1 MNAKEYLLQARYL
14 DERITSKTQQIAS
27 LNDLATRCTTTF
39 SDMPRNPN
47 RGGSRLEDCIIKILD
62 LEDELKADIA
72 KLVNLKKEIMEVIK
86 AVPNVEYQTLLEK
99 RYLCFITWEQIAVD
113 MNYSM
118 QHVHRMHSA
127 ALKEIV
133 VPEKDESQ
141 CDRMRVLSYDSIT
154 IAKKKITG
162 SLVGHTRPTGLFLC
176 LQGGVSFAKTT
187 KETLFLSR
195 LSQPN

>member
-1 MNAKEYLLQARYL
+1 MNAKDYLLQARYL

-27 LNDLATRCTTTF
+27 LNDLATRCTSTF

-47 RGGSRLEDCIIKILD
+47 HGGSKIENCVIKIIE
-62 LEDELKADIA
+62 LEENIKKDIE
-72 KLVNLKKEIMEVIK
+72 KLVDLKSEIMSVIK

-118 QHVHRMHSA
+118 QHIHRMHSS

-133 VPEKDESQ
+133 VPHKDES
-141 CDRMRVLSYDSIT
+141 
-154 IAKKKITG
+154 
-162 SLVGHTRPTGLFLC
+162 
-176 LQGGVSFAKTT
+176 
-187 KETLFLSR
+187 
-195 LSQPN
+195 

>member
-1 MNAKEYLLQARYL
+1 MNAKDYLLQARYL

-27 LNDLATRCTTTF
+27 LNDLATRCTSTF

-47 RGGSRLEDCIIKILD
+47 HGGSKIEDCVLKIIE
-62 LEDELKADIA
+62 LEESIKKDIV
-72 KLVNLKKEIMEVIK
+72 KLVDLKSEIMAVIK

-118 QHVHRMHSA
+118 QHIHRMHSS

-133 VPEKDESQ
+133 VPHKDES
-141 CDRMRVLSYDSIT
+141 
-154 IAKKKITG
+154 
-162 SLVGHTRPTGLFLC
+162 
-176 LQGGVSFAKTT
+176 
-187 KETLFLSR
+187 
-195 LSQPN
+195 

>member
-1 MNAKEYLLQARYL
+1 MNTKDYLLQARYL

-27 LNDLATRCTTTF
+27 LNDLATRCTSTF

-47 RGGSRLEDCIIKILD
+47 HGGSRLEDCIIKIID
-62 LEDELKADIA
+62 LEDSLKKDIE
-72 KLVNLKKEIMEVIK
+72 KLVDLKREIMGVIK

-118 QHVHRMHSA
+118 QHIHRMHSS

-133 VPEKDESQ
+133 VPKQDE
-141 CDRMRVLSYDSIT
+141 R
-154 IAKKKITG
+154 
-162 SLVGHTRPTGLFLC
+162 
-176 LQGGVSFAKTT
+176 
-187 KETLFLSR
+187 
-195 LSQPN
+195 

>member
-1 MNAKEYLLQARYL
+1 MNRELISHDGLNRDSELPTASSSQMVLFASL
-14 DERITSKTQQIAS
+14 IAS

-118 QHVHRMHSA
+118 QHVHRMHST

-133 VPEKDESQ
+133 VPEKDES
-141 CDRMRVLSYDSIT
+141 
-154 IAKKKITG
+154 
-162 SLVGHTRPTGLFLC
+162 
-176 LQGGVSFAKTT
+176 
-187 KETLFLSR
+187 
-195 LSQPN
+195 

>member
-1 MNAKEYLLQARYL
+1 MNAKDYLLQARYL

-27 LNDLATRCTTTF
+27 LNDLATRCTSTF

-47 RGGSRLEDCIIKILD
+47 HGGSRLEDCIIKIIN
-62 LEDELKADIA
+62 LEDSLKKDIE
-72 KLVNLKKEIMEVIK
+72 KLVDLKREIMGVIK

-118 QHVHRMHSA
+118 QHIHRMHSS

-133 VPEKDESQ
+133 VPKQDES
-141 CDRMRVLSYDSIT
+141 
-154 IAKKKITG
+154 
-162 SLVGHTRPTGLFLC
+162 
-176 LQGGVSFAKTT
+176 
-187 KETLFLSR
+187 
-195 LSQPN
+195 